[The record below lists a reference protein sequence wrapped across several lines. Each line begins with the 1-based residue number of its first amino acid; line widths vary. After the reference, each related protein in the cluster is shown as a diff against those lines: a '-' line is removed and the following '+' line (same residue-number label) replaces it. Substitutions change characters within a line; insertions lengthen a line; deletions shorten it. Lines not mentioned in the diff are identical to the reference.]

1 MADIA
6 HWPTRATFACC
17 HDKDIRMSQ
26 KKSAT
31 ASRNGTAFPFAK
43 VLVANRGEIAVR
55 VIRACRDLGLASV
68 AVFSDADRTA
78 LHVRMADEAVHLGPS
93 APAESYLHIGK
104 IIAAAQQT
112 GAGAIHPGYGFLSEN
127 ADFADACAEARLIF
141 VGPPGPVMRLLGEKT
156 AAKRVAV
163 EAGVPIV
170 PGYNSR
176 LESADQAATIAG
188 EIGYPIL
195 LKAAA

>member
-1 MADIA
+1 
-6 HWPTRATFACC
+6 
-17 HDKDIRMSQ
+17 
-26 KKSAT
+26 
-31 ASRNGTAFPFAK
+31 
-43 VLVANRGEIAVR
+43 
-55 VIRACRDLGLASV
+55 
-68 AVFSDADRTA
+68 
-78 LHVRMADEAVHLGPS
+78 
-93 APAESYLHIGK
+93 AESYLHIGK

-127 ADFADACAEARLIF
+127 ADFADACAEAGLIF

-156 AAKRVAV
+156 AAKGVAV

-195 LKAAA
+195 LKAAAGGGGKGIRFVYGPEELPSALRLAMSEAKTAFGDDTVYLEKAVHPA